1 MRKGNRLLILLFLL
15 VFFGGIGVGF
25 IIGKHIKE
33 SKKEN
38 NDVVEPVKE
47 PVDISGVNNFDI
59 KMLKLENKKK
69 NMIYSPLSIKYA
81 LNLVRYGADG
91 KTKEE
96 LDSVL
101 GTKEITKYDNIK
113 DHLSLANSVFIKT
126 SFKDF
131 VLSSYLEDVKN
142 NLNTEIMY
150 DDFKNAKNV
159 NDWISNK
166 TFDML
171 KDVVT
176 DEQIT
181 NEDLRMLLINA
192 LAIDMEWVRPFDE
205 ANTRGQEF
213 TKEDGSKVEVTMMHG
228 KFDNYDDDFKYYK
241 DDNVSVISKDL
252 KEYDGK
258 QFELIAILP
267 EEKLEDYIN
276 NLKDTDLDDLFGK
289 LTSVDSKSDVNLAIP
304 KFEYEYSMDDFKD
317 NLKAIGLVDMFDE
330 KTANFSKM
338 ASKELYVSD
347 GIHKAKIEFGEKGV
361 KAAAV
366 TVIMMFEKSSIEP
379 QKKTI
384 NITFDKPFMY
394 VIRDKDSKEIWFMG
408 TVYEPNLWK
417 NDKNQYK

>member
-205 ANTRGQEF
+205 ANIRGQEF

-241 DDNVSVISKDL
+241 DDNVSIISKDL

-267 EEKLEDYIN
+267 EESLEDYIN
-276 NLKDTDLDDLFGK
+276 NLKDNDLDDLFGK
-289 LTSVDSKSDVNLAIP
+289 LTGVDSNSDVNLAIP

-417 NDKNQYK
+417 NDKDQYK